1 MTEISPLESVLKRD
15 RAVVLAG
22 LIGVTALAWV
32 YLFAMAAEM
41 GEMSQGGVM
50 GGGAMAALQ
59 VRPWGGL
66 DFLLMF
72 LMWAVMM
79 VAMMVPGAAP
89 MILLF
94 AAVNRKQR
102 ERGRPFAPVGAFVA
116 GYIAVWSA
124 FSAVATLSQWGLE
137 QAALLSP
144 MLVGT
149 SPLLGGGLLIVAG
162 IYQWTPLKHAC
173 LKHCRSPLHFLT
185 HGMRKG
191 TRGAFVMGLEHGAF
205 CVGCCWVLMGLLFVG
220 GVMNLLWVAAIA
232 AFVLLEKV
240 VPHGVLAGRLGGLLA
255 GRLSGALLVL
265 AGLFAAFQGWG

>member
-1 MTEISPLESVLKRD
+1 MTETSPLEFVLKRD
-15 RAVVLAG
+15 RTIVLTG
-22 LIGVTALAWV
+22 LIGVTGLAWV
-32 YLFAMAAEM
+32 YLFAMAAET
-41 GEMSQGGVM
+41 GEMSM
-50 GGGAMAALQ
+50 DGAMAALQ
-59 VRPWGGL
+59 VRPWGAL

-124 FSAVATLSQWGLE
+124 FSALATLSQWGLE
-137 QAALLSP
+137 QAALMSP
-144 MLVGT
+144 MMVGA
-149 SPLLGGGLLIVAG
+149 SPLLGGGLLVVAG

-173 LKHCRSPLHFLT
+173 LKHCRSPLHFLA

-191 TRGAFVMGLEHGAF
+191 TGGAFVMGLEHGAF

-240 VPHGVLAGRLGGLLA
+240 VPHGVLAGRL
-255 GRLSGALLVL
+255 SGALLVL

>member
-1 MTEISPLESVLKRD
+1 MSKTSTLESVLKRD
-15 RAVVLAG
+15 RAIVLVG
-22 LIGVTALAWV
+22 LLGVTLLAWV
-32 YLFAMAAEM
+32 YLFAMAAE
-41 GEMSQGGVM
+41 M

-59 VRPWGGL
+59 VRPWGAL

-124 FSAVATLSQWGLE
+124 FSALATLSQWGLE
-137 QAALLSP
+137 QAALMSP
-144 MLVGT
+144 MMVGT
-149 SPLLGGGLLIVAG
+149 SPLLGGGLLVVAG

-173 LKHCRSPLHFLT
+173 LKHCRSPLHFLA

-191 TRGAFVMGLEHGAF
+191 TGGAFVMGLEHGAF

-240 VPHGVLAGRLGGLLA
+240 VPHGVYGGRI
-255 GRLSGALLVL
+255 SGALLVL
-265 AGLFAAFQGWG
+265 AGLFAAFQGWY

>member
-1 MTEISPLESVLKRD
+1 MTEISPLESLLKRD

-22 LIGVTALAWV
+22 LVGVTAIAWV
-32 YLFAMAAEM
+32 YLFVLAVNM
-41 GEMSQGGVM
+41 GDM
-50 GGGAMAALQ
+50 GGAMAALQ

-102 ERGRPFAPVGAFVA
+102 ERRRPFAPVGAFVA

-191 TRGAFVMGLEHGAF
+191 TGGAFVMGLEHGAF

-240 VPHGVLAGRLGGLLA
+240 VPHGVLAGRL
-255 GRLSGALLVL
+255 SGALLVL
-265 AGLFAAFQGWG
+265 AGLFVVLQG

>member
-15 RAVVLAG
+15 RAIVLAG

-32 YLFAMAAEM
+32 YLYAMAAEM
-41 GEMSQGGVM
+41 GGDT
-50 GGGAMAALQ
+50 MAALQ

-144 MLVGT
+144 MLVGA

-191 TRGAFVMGLEHGAF
+191 TGGAFVMGLEHGAF

-240 VPHGVLAGRLGGLLA
+240 VTHGLLA

>member
-1 MTEISPLESVLKRD
+1 VSESSTLETLVKRD

-22 LIGVTALAWV
+22 LAGVTGLAWA
-32 YLFAMAAEM
+32 YLFITAAEM
-41 GEMSQGGVM
+41 GGPMDA
-50 GGGAMAALQ
+50 GALAAAMQ
-59 VRPWGGL
+59 IKPWTGL

-79 VAMMVPGAAP
+79 VAMMLPSAAP

-94 AAVNRKQR
+94 AAVCRKQAAQ
-102 ERGRPFAPVGAFVA
+102 GRTFAPVGVFVA
-116 GYIAVWSA
+116 GYLAVWSA
-124 FSAVATLSQWGLE
+124 FSLGATLLQWGLE

-144 MLVGT
+144 LMVGT
-149 SPLLGGGLLIVAG
+149 SPLLGGGLLVVAG
-162 IYQWTPLKHAC
+162 LYQWSPLKQAC
-173 LKHCRSPLHFLT
+173 LRHCRSPIHFIV
-185 HGMRKG
+185 HRRREGPG
-191 TRGAFVMGLEHGAF
+191 GAFVMGLEHGAF

-240 VPHGVLAGRLGGLLA
+240 VPHVMLA

>member
-1 MTEISPLESVLKRD
+1 MTESSPLESLLKRD
-15 RAVVLAG
+15 RAIVLAG
-22 LIGVTALAWV
+22 LVGVAALAWV
-32 YLFAMAAEM
+32 YLFTMAAET
-41 GEMSQGGVM
+41 GSGDM
-50 GGGAMAALQ
+50 GGTMAALR

-79 VAMMVPGAAP
+79 VAMMVPSAAP
-89 MILLF
+89 VILLF
-94 AAVNRKQR
+94 AAVSRKQR
-102 ERGRPFAPVGAFVA
+102 ERGHPFAPVGTFVA

-124 FSAVATLSQWGLE
+124 FSALATLLQWGLE

-173 LKHCRSPLHFLT
+173 LRHCRSPLHFLT

-191 TRGAFVMGLEHGAF
+191 TGGAFVMGLEHGAF

-240 VPHGVLAGRLGGLLA
+240 VPHGLLAGRLSGMLA

-265 AGLFAAFQGWG
+265 AGLFVVVQG

>member
-1 MTEISPLESVLKRD
+1 MTETSALEALLKRD

-22 LIGVTALAWV
+22 LAGVTGLAWT
-32 YLFAMAAEM
+32 YLLFTGAEM
-41 GEMSQGGVM
+41 GAMS
-50 GGGAMAALQ
+50 ALQ
-59 VRPWGGL
+59 VRHWTGL

-94 AAVNRKQR
+94 AAVSRKQR
-102 ERGRPFAPVGAFVA
+102 ERGHPFAPVGAFVA

-124 FSAVATLSQWGLE
+124 FSALVTLLQWGLE

-173 LKHCRSPLHFLT
+173 LRHCRSPLHFLT

-191 TRGAFVMGLEHGAF
+191 SGGAFVMGLEHGAF

-240 VPHGVLAGRLGGLLA
+240 VPHGLLA

-265 AGLFAAFQGWG
+265 AGLFVVVQG